1 MITFKLTPFS
11 WKEYALTNLLCQ
23 ARRRSFFL
31 SPTCMEIIKV
41 VLLPSFLR
49 VWEFMFHLNEHCLPR
64 KHCWPSLMVWYLEL
78 SHHPQETGGLVP
90 LELASMHLHCPLKV
104 TASSFILSH
113 DLYYFFFYKSMLT
126 KLCCTESKNGVT
138 TSVWLVTTDGY
149 MSHPPITATHTT
161 TRILCENLMTL
172 RISLGW
178 SPQAW
183 WWIFKRD

>member
-11 WKEYALTNLLCQ
+11 RKEYALTNLLCQ

-64 KHCWPSLMVWYLEL
+64 KQCWPSRLVWYLEL

-90 LELASMHLHCPLKV
+90 LELASMHPALPPEGDSELLHPLPW
-104 TASSFILSH
+104 SL
-113 DLYYFFFYKSMLT
+113 LLFFMSMLT

-138 TSVWLVTTDGY
+138 TSLWLVTTDGY
-149 MSHPPITATHTT
+149 VSHPPITATHTT
-161 TRILCENLMTL
+161 TRILRENLMTL